1 MEWRGRPEDMVEF
14 QAQVA
19 GHGTGAQAVFRTL
32 LELPNG
38 KLATKLVKVRPF
50 LLVPASWWSQSTQS
64 MVPEFES
71 AGWWQ
76 KQAAEMRCVECVK

>member
-1 MEWRGRPEDMVEF
+1 MEERPEDMVEF

-19 GHGTGAQAVFRTL
+19 GHGTGVQAAFRKL
-32 LELPNG
+32 LELPDG
-38 KLATKLVKVRPF
+38 KLTTKLVKVRPI
-50 LLVPASWWSQSTQS
+50 LQVPASWWSQGTQS

-76 KQAAEMRCVECVK
+76 NWQ